1 MTESALSPQLRSSPR
16 SKSCQIGDAS
26 CRPWLS
32 IEPLEHTQ
40 TPRRRI
46 RYGAPARLAGT
57 LPNRNASSVLPPS
70 SGCFYS
76 PIHRTRMSDGRRG
89 GDFVRFT
96 GAPCLLWIYSS
107 GHQSGLAIA
116 HSTGKFRLRRMTKGQ
131 SVLQGKR
138 KLQDFLPSLCRFLPC
153 LLVFLV
159 LGFSGRAQ
167 VSPSSAPAGPK
178 QEYLVYVVCESADK
192 IVLIR
197 FGPGGARIESQ
208 MRIGLMPMDVNGP
221 HGIAVSPD
229 KQYFYVS
236 VGHGRPEGS
245 VWKYRAG
252 TDTVIKYT
260 SLGLFPAT
268 TDITPDGNF
277 IYVANA
283 NFHGDMAPSS
293 ISVVATD
300 QMIEVKRIPT
310 CTMPHGS
317 RLNHAGTK
325 HYSACMMDDML
336 VEIDTRKFAV
346 DRYFMLAQGK
356 EMGMT
361 GAPAADSMG
370 DQKMSDQNMTDP
382 KTTDH
387 NVSNHKTSDHKT
399 LCTPTWAQPSNDGSI
414 VYVACNQSNE
424 IVAINTDTWTLARRF
439 PAGTGV
445 YNLAMTRD
453 GRLIATNKRGQS
465 VSIFDPATWRELAT
479 IPTQRKV
486 VHGAVVSP
494 DDRYAFISVE
504 GVGSE
509 PGTVEVID
517 LGSLKTVAT
526 VDVPPQAAGIDF
538 WKMEPSTKMETSK
551 Q

>member
-1 MTESALSPQLRSSPR
+1 MNPTAVSRRDNGHRLPLSTR
-16 SKSCQIGDAS
+16 
-26 CRPWLS
+26 W
-32 IEPLEHTQ
+32 
-40 TPRRRI
+40 RI
-46 RYGAPARLAGT
+46 
-57 LPNRNASSVLPPS
+57 
-70 SGCFYS
+70 
-76 PIHRTRMSDGRRG
+76 
-89 GDFVRFT
+89 
-96 GAPCLLWIYSS
+96 
-107 GHQSGLAIA
+107 
-116 HSTGKFRLRRMTKGQ
+116 
-131 SVLQGKR
+131 
-138 KLQDFLPSLCRFLPC
+138 LPC
-153 LLVFLV
+153 LLVFLAI
-159 LGFSGRAQ
+159 GFSGRAQ
-167 VSPSSAPAGPK
+167 TISPTAPQSPA
-178 QEYLVYVVCESADK
+178 QDYLVYVVCESADK

-197 FGPGGARIESQ
+197 FGPAGARIESQ
-208 MRIGLMPMDVNGP
+208 MRTGLMPMDVNGP

-236 VGHGRPEGS
+236 EGHGRPDGS

-260 SLGLFPAT
+260 GLGLFPAT
-268 TDITPDGNF
+268 TDISPDGSF

-283 NFHGDMAPSS
+283 NFHGDMVPSS

-317 RLNHAGTK
+317 RLNRAGTK
-325 HYSACMMDDML
+325 HYSVCMMDDML

-346 DRYFMLAQGK
+346 SRYFMLAQGK
-356 EMGMT
+356 EIGMT
-361 GAPAADSMG
+361 GAPFPQAMADDKMG
-370 DQKMSDQNMTDP
+370 DHKMVDQKIM
-382 KTTDH
+382 
-387 NVSNHKTSDHKT
+387 DHKPS
-399 LCTPTWAQPSNDGSI
+399 CTPTWAQPSNDGSI
-414 VYVACNQSNE
+414 IYVACNQSNE
-424 IVAINTDTWTLARRF
+424 IVAINADSWTLAHRF

-465 VSIFDPATWRELAT
+465 VSIFDPVTGRELAN
-479 IPTQRKV
+479 IPTKRKV

-526 VDVPPQAAGIDF
+526 VDVGPQAAGIDF
-538 WKMEPSTKMETSK
+538 YKTEPSKP
-551 Q
+551 

>member
-1 MTESALSPQLRSSPR
+1 MMNISGVSYRNQPSGRLLSGARWSARRWL
-16 SKSCQIGDAS
+16 AS
-26 CRPWLS
+26 CLLIFVALGCSGPAQTTS
-32 IEPLEHTQ
+32 QTIAAPSASPPTQ
-40 TPRRRI
+40 
-46 RYGAPARLAGT
+46 
-57 LPNRNASSVLPPS
+57 
-70 SGCFYS
+70 
-76 PIHRTRMSDGRRG
+76 D
-89 GDFVRFT
+89 
-96 GAPCLLWIYSS
+96 
-107 GHQSGLAIA
+107 
-116 HSTGKFRLRRMTKGQ
+116 
-131 SVLQGKR
+131 
-138 KLQDFLPSLCRFLPC
+138 
-153 LLVFLV
+153 
-159 LGFSGRAQ
+159 
-167 VSPSSAPAGPK
+167 
-178 QEYLVYVVCESADK
+178 YLVYVVCESADK

-197 FGPGGARIESQ
+197 FGPGGAHIESQ

-236 VGHGRPEGS
+236 VGHGRPDGS

-260 SLGLFPAT
+260 GLGLFPAT

-283 NFHGDMAPSS
+283 NFHGDMVPSS

-325 HYSACMMDDML
+325 HYSVCMMDDML

-346 DRYFMLAQGK
+346 DRYFMLAPGK
-356 EMGMT
+356 AMGMS
-361 GAPAADSMG
+361 GAPYAMGGQSMS
-370 DQKMSDQNMTDP
+370 DQKMTM
-382 KTTDH
+382 
-387 NVSNHKTSDHKT
+387 DHKPS
-399 LCTPTWAQPSNDGSI
+399 CTPTWAQPSNDGSVI
-414 VYVACNQSNE
+414 YVACNSSNE
-424 IVAINTDTWTLARRF
+424 IVAVNTDTWTLARRF

-445 YNLAMTRD
+445 YNLAMTKD

-465 VSIFDPATWRELAT
+465 VSIFDPLTGRELAR
-479 IPTQRKV
+479 IPTQRKI
-486 VHGAVVSP
+486 VHGAVVTP
-494 DDRYAFISVE
+494 DDRYVFISVE

-526 VDVPPQAAGIDF
+526 VDVGPQAAGIDF
-538 WKMEPSTKMETSK
+538 WKTEASK
-551 Q
+551 